1 MGFQQGSDLNTT
13 SQPPNTQQMTLEV
26 LNSCFPALGVVRNKA
41 GRFGVFVETK
51 QLQKMYKLI
60 INCSTC
66 VLAPIYRIT
75 HYEATMLGGSPLKSS
90 FF

>member
-51 QLQKMYKLI
+51 QLQKMYKLLI
-60 INCSTC
+60 YFLHAIWR
-66 VLAPIYRIT
+66 LFAEYPIMKQRC
-75 HYEATMLGGSPLKSS
+75 
-90 FF
+90 